1 MRRLVLTVDVEEDLN
16 QSHDGSSYGVKHA
29 LPEIIDI
36 LEEKGLECHFFVNG
50 RMCKKHAALIRRI
63 SDRGFGVGCHGMD
76 HSVPY
81 LCARDETWQRQSLR
95 VATDLVTK
103 TIGKP
108 IRTFRA
114 PNFSVNTTT
123 IRVLEELGYRI
134 DSSVLPG
141 RVVRKAR
148 LRKILDFRRAPR
160 NPYYPDPSDL
170 LKGGSSSILEVP
182 VTENPLNPG
191 APIGL
196 GYLNS
201 YGLDKTLR
209 ALESAEGNLLVFLM
223 HPWEFVDLASIH
235 RHLPSWV
242 KSACRHQPT
251 LLASFLSRLEERF
264 QLTSLE
270 PLLESNDL

>member
-1 MRRLVLTVDVEEDLN
+1 MRRIVLTVDVEEDLN
-16 QSHDGSSYGVKHA
+16 QSHGGSSHGVKHA

-36 LEEKGLECHFFVNG
+36 LEDRGLECHFFVNG
-50 RMCKKHAALIRRI
+50 RMCKKHAALIRRL
-63 SDRGFGVGCHGMD
+63 SDRGFGVGSHGMD

-81 LCARDETWQRQSLR
+81 LCSKDEAWQRQNLR
-95 VATDLVTK
+95 VATDLITK
-103 TIGKP
+103 TICRP

-123 IRVLEELGYRI
+123 IGVLEEFGYLI

-148 LRKILDFRRAPR
+148 FRRILDFRRAPR
-160 NPYYPDPSDL
+160 NPYHPDPSDL
-170 LKGGSSSILEVP
+170 LKAGNASILEVP

-209 ALESAEGNLLVFLM
+209 ALESAEGDLLVFLM

-251 LLASFLSRLEERF
+251 LLGTFLSGLEERF
-264 QLTSLE
+264 QLTSLDA
-270 PLLESNDL
+270 LLESNDL